1 VKRARRSACS
11 GDGSGEENGGQAG
24 EGKAYRREDAG
35 ECKEQQPALAGLGAG
50 HYHHACSYY

>member
-1 VKRARRSACS
+1 MDLGRRL
-11 GDGSGEENGGQAG
+11 GGQAG